1 MTFQALPLRDM
12 AISLYN
18 AEMALLASDP
28 SGNILLVI
36 EAPTLD
42 PDIPFRLHVTGGTS
56 SDGA

>member
-1 MTFQALPLRDM
+1 M

-28 SGNILLVI
+28 SGNILFMI
-36 EAPTLD
+36 EVPTFD
-42 PDIPFRLHVTGGTS
+42 FDIPLRLHVAGSTS